1 MKITDTGRTKKDED
15 RFKKI
20 ENKNRKRKVEHKLL
34 KDDLLWQ
41 IRDLK
46 DAIFPKADLSELRNV
61 E

>member
-34 KDDLLWQ
+34 KDDLL
-41 IRDLK
+41 
-46 DAIFPKADLSELRNV
+46 
-61 E
+61 